1 MVLLRGSSPNDDR
14 LKQLARRR
22 LQFSLRTILLV
33 TSALALWLGWL
44 VHRAQVQREAVRQ
57 IEAAGGTVQYDWQP
71 GLTRLAASAR
81 MGLGGNVVSSSGGRG
96 DPPGRLAE
104 WIGREHFQQVRAVVL
119 RPHQARLRVKP
130 RSGRARRWPQ
140 TAELE
145 LAPGAAVRIDRS
157 PDEFLRSLVPH
168 LQRLSQL
175 ETVFLEKF
183 PASGPCFS
191 EQACA
196 ELRSALPGRQVLW
209 VFPAVEIDL
218 PLSPNGGEPPA
229 AGRSG
234 D

>member
-1 MVLLRGSSPNDDR
+1 MVLPRGSSPNDDR

-96 DPPGRLAE
+96 DPPGRWAE
-104 WIGREHFQQVRAVVL
+104 WIGREHFQDVRAVVL

-157 PDEFLRSLVPH
+157 PDECLRSLVPH

-183 PASGPCFS
+183 PASGPCFT

-218 PLSPNGGEPPA
+218 PLSPIGGEPPA